1 MGELWERLSNETT
14 KAYAAFCIY
23 RDLGSERSID
33 KVLAATGKRNRSS
46 LIKWSSRYNWV
57 ERVQAYDQYLEEL
70 KRKEQEQAIIE
81 MSRRH
86 AELAVRMQELIKAR
100 LEEID
105 VNALS
110 PRDLATWLDI
120 ATKLERLS
128 RGEPT
133 SIEKGETDEPIIIE
147 IIKQTEGT
155 NA

>member
-1 MGELWERLSNETT
+1 
-14 KAYAAFCIY
+14 
-23 RDLGSERSID
+23 
-33 KVLAATGKRNRSS
+33 V
-46 LIKWSSRYNWV
+46 
-57 ERVQAYDQYLEEL
+57 
-70 KRKEQEQAIIE
+70 
-81 MSRRH
+81 
-86 AELAVRMQELIKAR
+86 R

-110 PRDLATWLDI
+110 RRDLATWLDI

-133 SIEKGETDEPIIIE
+133 SLEKGENDEPIIIE

>member
-1 MGELWERLSNETT
+1 
-14 KAYAAFCIY
+14 
-23 RDLGSERSID
+23 
-33 KVLAATGKRNRSS
+33 
-46 LIKWSSRYNWV
+46 
-57 ERVQAYDQYLEEL
+57 
-70 KRKEQEQAIIE
+70 
-81 MSRRH
+81 
-86 AELAVRMQELIKAR
+86 
-100 LEEID
+100 